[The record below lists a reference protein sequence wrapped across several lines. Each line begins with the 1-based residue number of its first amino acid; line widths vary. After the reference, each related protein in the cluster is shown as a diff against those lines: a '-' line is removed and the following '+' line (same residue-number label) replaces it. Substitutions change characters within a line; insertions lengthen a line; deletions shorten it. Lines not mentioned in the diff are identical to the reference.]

1 MQVHNSNSNITSN
14 GLPRCETVYGI
25 AGAGFPGLLHR
36 CENPATTWE
45 TLLSGEVGPGDW
57 AHQAVNRRV
66 CDSCFER
73 RVDAKRRRERGEELT
88 DDE

>member
-1 MQVHNSNSNITSN
+1 MQVHNSNSNITSD
-14 GLPRCETVYGI
+14 GLPRCETVYGL

-45 TLLSGEVGPGDW
+45 TLLSEKVSPEAW
-57 AHQAVNRRV
+57 AHSSVNRRV
-66 CDSCFER
+66 CDSCLAR
-73 RVDAKRRRERGEELT
+73 HSDAKRLRKRGEDLT